1 MARTKRP
8 PKPPRIEDLIA
19 DALEDG
25 GEALYFSAS
34 DLDALGVD
42 DAALEDVLD
51 RLQLYSMEF
60 DGRGG
65 VLIAGTPDVLEA
77 KQELISKR
85 KPIPVFPVRKHARR
99 GA

>member
-1 MARTKRP
+1 MAPTKRP

-25 GEALYFSAS
+25 GQALYFSAS

-51 RLQLYSMEF
+51 RLQLYSMDF

-77 KQELISKR
+77 KQELISER
-85 KPIPVFPVRKHARR
+85 KPVPVYPVMQHARQR
-99 GA
+99 R